1 MQNVPNGVEM
11 WLQVAGQIFP
21 NGRQKP
27 VVLPGTRPGIIRGFP
42 GGSGGGRRPPPGEG
56 MEAGGLPE
64 QPAPSPA
71 KHARLPRSKSQARS
85 PDPASSQNTEPEI
98 TRSALASTSARSA
111 RGAAKR
117 GHGRE
122 QAKPLL
128 SPPRHARARARAR
141 AVGAPPR
148 ARMSFLQ
155 KQDTI
160 TSTPTARKPHV
171 EEERR
176 RRRPGTSARRDE
188 SSTSS
193 RNVHSISCQLAL
205 LPEPPRNLTSL
216 RLPDAL
222 LFITAT

>member
-141 AVGAPPR
+141 APSVRRR
-148 ARMSFLQ
+148 ARGCHFCRNRTRSR
-155 KQDTI
+155 
-160 TSTPTARKPHV
+160 P
-171 EEERR
+171 RR
-176 RRRPGTSARRDE
+176 RRGSHTSKRSADVDVREHPRGATSRRRPRETFTRSPASWPCCQSRRGT
-188 SSTSS
+188 
-193 RNVHSISCQLAL
+193 
-205 LPEPPRNLTSL
+205 
-216 RLPDAL
+216 
-222 LFITAT
+222 